1 MLIRLAEMYLIK
13 AECQMELG
21 QNGEALNTLNYLRAQ
36 RAISGKDNSIS
47 GTVTMETILDERC
60 LEFLG
65 EGDRWF
71 DLKRTHTLIDRVKKY
86 NNKLLPILKSIITF
100 VPFLQY
106 NCKLW
111 IKCQLLLLLVQDF
124 GKMKAIK
131 LV

>member
-71 DLKRTHTLIDRVKKY
+71 DLKRTHTLIDRVKKET
-86 NNKLLPILKSIITF
+86 LSKSKGKITNGYG
-100 VPFLQY
+100 LAQE
-106 NCKLW
+106 
-111 IKCQLLLLLVQDF
+111 
-124 GKMKAIK
+124 
-131 LV
+131 